1 MSKHHHH
8 EHENKHEHQD
18 ETAQITTPSREE
30 LEAALTKAEQK
41 VQENWELALRA
52 RAELENIQR
61 RSHREVEHA
70 HKHALE
76 KFVKELIPVIDSLQQ
91 GLDNAPEGD
100 PMRAGIV
107 LTLKMFTDLFNKFTI
122 TILDPKGERFDPTY
136 HEALAMQ
143 EDANSAPGTVLVV
156 MQKGYLLHERLLRPA
171 RVVVAKA
178 PAGVEKGE

>member
-1 MSKHHHH
+1 MSKHKHDHGH
-8 EHENKHEHQD
+8 EHKPEHEAQ
-18 ETAQITTPSREE
+18 QITTPTREE

-52 RAELENIQR
+52 RAELENVQR
-61 RSHREVEHA
+61 RTHREIEHA
-70 HKHALE
+70 HKHALD
-76 KFVKELIPVIDSLQQ
+76 KFIKELIPVVDSLQQ

-136 HEALAMQ
+136 HEAIAMQ
-143 EDANSAPGTVLVV
+143 VDASATPGSVLVV
-156 MQKGYLLHERLLRPA
+156 MQKGYLLHERLIRPA

-178 PAGVEKGE
+178 PE

>member
-1 MSKHHHH
+1 MSKHKHGHDH
-8 EHENKHEHQD
+8 EHKAEHEAQ
-18 ETAQITTPSREE
+18 QITTPTREE

-52 RAELENIQR
+52 RAELENVQR
-61 RSHREVEHA
+61 RTHREIEHA
-70 HKHALE
+70 HKHALD
-76 KFVKELIPVIDSLQQ
+76 KFIKELIPVVDSLQQ

-100 PMRAGIV
+100 PMRVGIV

-136 HEALAMQ
+136 HEAIAMQ
-143 EDANSAPGTVLVV
+143 VDASAAPGSVLVV
-156 MQKGYLLHERLLRPA
+156 MQKGYLLHERLIRPA

-178 PAGVEKGE
+178 PE

>member
-1 MSKHHHH
+1 MSKSNEHHH
-8 EHENKHEHQD
+8 EHKKHEPHA
-18 ETAQITTPSREE
+18 EQITAPTREE
-30 LEAALTKAEQK
+30 LEASLTKAEQK

-52 RAELENIQR
+52 RAELENVQR
-61 RSHREVEHA
+61 RTHKEVEHA

-76 KFVKELIPVIDSLQQ
+76 KFLRDLIPIVDSLQQ

-122 TILDPKGERFDPTY
+122 TVLDPSSERFDPTF
-136 HEALAMQ
+136 HEAIAMQ
-143 EDANSAPGTVLVV
+143 ADANVAPGTVLKV
-156 MQKGYLLHERLLRPA
+156 MQKGYLLHERLIRPA

-178 PAGVEKGE
+178 ME

>member
-1 MSKHHHH
+1 MSKSHDHKHDH
-8 EHENKHEHQD
+8 KHDHQSEH
-18 ETAQITTPSREE
+18 ETAQLSAPTREE

-52 RAELENIQR
+52 RAELENVQR
-61 RSHREVEHA
+61 RTHREVEHA

-76 KFVKELIPVIDSLQQ
+76 KFIRDLIPILDSLQQ

-122 TILDPKGERFDPTY
+122 TVLDPKGERFDPTY
-136 HEALAMQ
+136 HEAIATQ
-143 EDANSAPGTVLVV
+143 ADAQIAPGTVLAV
-156 MQKGYLLHERLLRPA
+156 MQKGYVLHERLIRPA
-171 RVVVAKA
+171 RVVVSKA
-178 PAGVEKGE
+178 PE

>member
-1 MSKHHHH
+1 MSKHKH
-8 EHENKHEHQD
+8 EHEHKQEHADAQD
-18 ETAQITTPSREE
+18 PAQIAAPTREE
-30 LEAALTKAEQK
+30 LEASLTKAEQK

-61 RSHREVEHA
+61 RTHREIEHA

-76 KFVKELIPVIDSLQQ
+76 KFVRELIPVVDSLQQ

-122 TILDPKGERFDPTY
+122 TIIDPKGERFDPTY
-136 HEALAMQ
+136 HEAIAMQ
-143 EDANSAPGTVLVV
+143 VDAAAAPGSVLVV

-178 PAGVEKGE
+178 PE

>member
-1 MSKHHHH
+1 MSKSH
-8 EHENKHEHQD
+8 EHEHKHEHKHEQAQKQ
-18 ETAQITTPSREE
+18 EAPNLTAPTREE

-52 RAELENIQR
+52 RAELENVQR
-61 RSHREVEHA
+61 RTHREVEHA

-76 KFVKELIPVIDSLQQ
+76 KFIRELIPIVDSLQQ

-122 TILDPKGERFDPTY
+122 TVLDPKGEKFDPTY
-136 HEALAMQ
+136 HEAIAMQ
-143 EDANSAPGTVLVV
+143 ADTQAASGSVLVV
-156 MQKGYLLHERLLRPA
+156 MQKGYLLHDRLIRPA

-178 PAGVEKGE
+178 PE

>member
-1 MSKHHHH
+1 MSKSHDHHHGHKH
-8 EHENKHEHQD
+8 EHEHEQAK
-18 ETAQITTPSREE
+18 ETQQISAPTREE

-61 RSHREVEHA
+61 RTHREVEHA

-76 KFVKELIPVIDSLQQ
+76 KFIRELIPVVDSLQQ

-122 TILDPKGERFDPTY
+122 TVIDPKGESFDPTY
-136 HEALAMQ
+136 HEAIAMQ
-143 EDANSAPGTVLVV
+143 ADAQAAPGSVLVV
-156 MQKGYLLHERLLRPA
+156 MQKGYLLHERLIRPA
-171 RVVVAKA
+171 RVVVSKA
-178 PAGVEKGE
+178 PE

>member
-1 MSKHHHH
+1 MSKHHHEH
-8 EHENKHEHQD
+8 EHKHDTQHEP
-18 ETAQITTPSREE
+18 AQITQPSREE
-30 LEAALTKAEQK
+30 LEASLTKAEQK

-52 RAELENIQR
+52 RAELENVQR
-61 RSHREVEHA
+61 RASRDIEHA

-76 KFVKELIPVIDSLQQ
+76 KFIKELIPVMDSLQQ

-122 TILDPKGERFDPTY
+122 TILDPKGERFDPTF
-136 HEALAMQ
+136 HEAIAMQ
-143 EDANSAPGTVLVV
+143 EDANGSPGTVLVV
-156 MQKGYLLHERLLRPA
+156 MQKGYVLHDRLLRPA

-178 PAGVEKGE
+178 PAGVENGE